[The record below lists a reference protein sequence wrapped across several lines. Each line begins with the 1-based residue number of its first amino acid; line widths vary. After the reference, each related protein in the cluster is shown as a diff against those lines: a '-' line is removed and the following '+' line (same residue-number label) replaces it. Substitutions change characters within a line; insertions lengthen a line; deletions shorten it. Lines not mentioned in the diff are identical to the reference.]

1 MLTRIIAAL
10 ALIPLLIVIV
20 IGGLP
25 LYLAEF
31 LIVAIALHEFYK
43 AFNEKDI
50 NPLFNIGYIFSA
62 YLALKNTLNLN
73 VEYTYVIVF
82 VLFLCSITYILRVK
96 NNIIDI
102 V

>member
-31 LIVAIALHEFYK
+31 LIVAMALHEFYK
-43 AFNEKDI
+43 AFNEKEI
-50 NPLFNIGYIFSA
+50 NPLYKS
-62 YLALKNTLNLN
+62 LS
-73 VEYTYVIVF
+73 
-82 VLFLCSITYILRVK
+82 LFKI
-96 NNIIDI
+96 NNIIFI
-102 V
+102 LIFLQQLHHSHMLQTPH